1 MVSLALSLDKSTWN
15 GQMSVKTGF
24 SLLPILLFFL
34 TSLLSFGAI
43 YTIEKSYTSFLLMIM
58 AYLLNLMQ
66 ISLWELDPVHKEDSE
81 DLFSMAS
88 AADELQACN
97 PLMTFTLSPFDQP
110 HAAVLFPTMLPSL
123 AAFYTIEENVIVGLG
138 FVVMACVSFS
148 ALYGSHVNSP
158 AFDFWA
164 EWTGPTL
171 IPASPEDRNQH
182 FEVPY
187 GPYHRISG
195 PVDDERERSEERSSI
210 SEVEYLEVKEGFG
223 ENNVQNQGAEVEGLK
238 EKGLKFEIEINEDD
252 WEYIEK
258 TFHFMPKTPKV
269 RLGL

>member
-15 GQMSVKTGF
+15 GQMSVKAGF

-66 ISLWELDPVHKEDSE
+66 ISLWELDPVHKDSE

-88 AADELQACN
+88 AADELQ
-97 PLMTFTLSPFDQP
+97 MTFTLSPFDQP
-110 HAAVLFPTMLPSL
+110 HAAVLFPIMLPSL

-164 EWTGPTL
+164 EWTGLKLCETL

-182 FEVPY
+182 FEV
-187 GPYHRISG
+187 PYHRISG

-210 SEVEYLEVKEGFG
+210 SEAEYLEVKEGVG

-238 EKGLKFEIEINEDD
+238 EKGLKFEIEINEDN

-258 TFHFMPKTPKV
+258 TVHFMPKTPKV

>member
-15 GQMSVKTGF
+15 GQMSVKAGF

-66 ISLWELDPVHKEDSE
+66 NIDSE

-88 AADELQACN
+88 AADELQ
-97 PLMTFTLSPFDQP
+97 MTFTLSPFDQP
-110 HAAVLFPTMLPSL
+110 HAAVLFPIMLPSL

-138 FVVMACVSFS
+138 FLVMACVSFS

-164 EWTGPTL
+164 EWTGLKLCETL
-171 IPASPEDRNQH
+171 IPASPEYRNQH
-182 FEVPY
+182 FEV
-187 GPYHRISG
+187 PYHRISG
-195 PVDDERERSEERSSI
+195 PVDDERERSEARSSI
-210 SEVEYLEVKEGFG
+210 SEAEYLEVREGVG

-258 TFHFMPKTPKV
+258 TIHFMPKTPKV